1 MLLALCLLVIKDND
15 GVMINKSCKENLWL
29 LGVLRVIILLLI
41 LMMIVLVTGCSQKKT
56 ENEQVNL
63 QEKSERS
70 SVNKGEKEDENVIEE
85 FKSIVPSAKIIDYAV
100 SDLDEN
106 GEEDYIILFSMK
118 SGEQQYSSCLAV
130 CLSHSSYSAI
140 ALSNDEEFK
149 ISSDLT
155 AEKSKNG
162 ARISV
167 ELQEVK
173 TETSYLYT
181 IDYTYDDDSKE
192 ASYKIETEILE

>member
-1 MLLALCLLVIKDND
+1 M
-15 GVMINKSCKENLWL
+15 
-29 LGVLRVIILLLI
+29 LLI
-41 LMMIVLVTGCSQKKT
+41 LMMITLVTGCSQKKT

-70 SVNKGEKEDENVIEE
+70 SANEGGKEDENVIEE

-106 GEEDYIILFSMK
+106 GEEDYIILFSME
-118 SGEQQYSSCLAV
+118 SGEQQYSACLAV
-130 CLSHSSYSAI
+130 CLRHSNYSAI
-140 ALSNDEEFK
+140 ALSNDDEFK
-149 ISSDLT
+149 ISSDL
-155 AEKSKNG
+155 AVEKNKNG

-192 ASYKIETEILE
+192 ASYAIETGFLE